1 MSDSE
6 KTVVDEESSNIL
18 VVDPE
23 DYSKTRKLKSI
34 QEAKDHYKSFIVEEN
49 EWNKRL
55 HNQYVNGEEAYQR
68 QRAEAL
74 AMIGSEL
81 LPLIEMGLE
90 KGGLSESD
98 MKIEVDGGAYKYF
111 DGKEMDIRDIIESQ
125 GKVNFQGEVE
135 VLPRYF
141 QQKIYRQFERIEQK
155 LGIGLE
161 VEEEKDPAEI

>member
-1 MSDSE
+1 MTDSE

-34 QEAKDHYKSFIVEEN
+34 QEAKDHYKSFIVDEN

-55 HNQYVNGEEAYQR
+55 HNQYMNGQEAYER
-68 QRAEAL
+68 QRSEAL

-81 LPLIEMGLE
+81 LPLIERGLE

-98 MKIEVDGGAYKYF
+98 MKLEADNGVYKYF
-111 DGKEMDIRDIIESQ
+111 NGKEVDIREIIESQ
-125 GKVNFQGEVE
+125 GKILHKGETK

-161 VEEEKDPAEI
+161 IEEEKDPAEI